1 MSPPYPKEWVVRGT
15 DLLWH
20 LRWCSGPI
28 AEGLQGSNWVRAKI
42 AWDSERGKDQSD
54 CAACG
59 HGCIHTAL
67 WQRGCSLVQQIITYK
82 QDVLFFHL
90 LQCFF
95 VGPWAVWAGH
105 RLKVRICPTM
115 WISAGEYCC
124 QTPLLPKSEILIK
137 QQENEPDT
145 WWQLNCIGDHSNEGS
160 VIFPS

>member
-1 MSPPYPKEWVVRGT
+1 MSGQRHRPSLTLKVMFWSHSWRFTRKQLGQSKDSMGFWKRKGSVR
-15 DLLWH
+15 
-20 LRWCSGPI
+20 
-28 AEGLQGSNWVRAKI
+28 N
-42 AWDSERGKDQSD
+42 

-124 QTPLLPKSEILIK
+124 QTPLLPKSEMKSILIK

-145 WWQLNCIGDHSNEGS
+145 WWYLNCIGDHSNEGS